1 MLGFEKDYPDAKRI
15 LLDTN
20 YRCGR
25 YIVEASLNLISHN
38 RERFD
43 KKIIAASKSKA
54 PVTFADF
61 ENRRDENIF
70 LIRDIDKSGSC
81 IQRLCGAF
89 QDKYPAKTAYRAAY
103 EL

>member
-1 MLGFEKDYPDAKRI
+1 M
-15 LLDTN
+15 
-20 YRCGR
+20 
-25 YIVEASLNLISHN
+25 EASLNLISHN

-70 LIRDIDKSGSC
+70 LIRDIDKKIKAELYSATLRCFSGQIPS
-81 IQRLCGAF
+81 
-89 QDKYPAKTAYRAAY
+89 QDS
-103 EL
+103 L